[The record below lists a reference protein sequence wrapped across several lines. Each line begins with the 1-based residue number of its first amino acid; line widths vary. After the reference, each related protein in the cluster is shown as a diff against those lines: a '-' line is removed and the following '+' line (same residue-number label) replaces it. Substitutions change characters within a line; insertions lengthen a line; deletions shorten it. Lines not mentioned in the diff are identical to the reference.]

1 MFNDEILCDA
11 SFYIASFRIQ
21 IKQYQVI
28 LCLTFCYRFWLH
40 VHGIKLLLQSIQHI
54 HKDQITRL
62 AFGLRFISKYT
73 TLNEMLWTKKILCC
87 MWDPWMQRWFI
98 MFSYATKN
106 KMGTNCL
113 KGTMREDHLS
123 GSHLLSEQVHL
134 EGNRASI
141 GSFLH
146 LEQSSHWAH
155 WWVELLKCC

>member
-73 TLNEMLWTKKILCC
+73 TLNEMLWTEKNTLLPCGTHGCKYDSSCFHMPQKIKWAQIVLKEQ
-87 MWDPWMQRWFI
+87 WEKITFLDPIYCQSRSIWR
-98 MFSYATKN
+98 AT
-106 KMGTNCL
+106 G
-113 KGTMREDHLS
+113 
-123 GSHLLSEQVHL
+123 HLLGVS
-134 EGNRASI
+134 SI
-141 GSFLH
+141 WNNPHIGPIDGSN
-146 LEQSSHWAH
+146 
-155 WWVELLKCC
+155 C